1 MNLVKDSTSVSGE
14 GHAIQL
20 YFKIN
25 SFQEA

>member
-1 MNLVKDSTSVSGE
+1 MNLVGDNPSGSGE